1 MSSALPGNGQEQYN
15 KELLCKDCKHSR
27 ADWLARLIKASRQF
41 SCTLPESWIPPD
53 YDPVIGL
60 TKEGYFQSAVTM
72 RSPWNKTCGAAAT
85 KWLPRKKKHL
95 FLMLRKVHFM
105 SDSRTVTSTQARKS
119 LLRAFRAKRPLFLW
133 GPPGI
138 GKSELVEGIT
148 EELGG
153 LMIDLRLGQME
164 PTDIRGIPFYN
175 KELGKMDWAPPIEL
189 PDEEMAKDY
198 PIVVLFL
205 DELNSAAP
213 SVQAAAY
220 QLILNRRIGKYRLPK
235 NVVLVAAGNRES
247 DKGVTYRMPTPL
259 ANRFIHQEMKVD
271 FASYQTWAVQNN
283 IHKDVVGYLSFAKQ
297 DLYDFD
303 SKSSS
308 RAFAT
313 PRTWTFVSELL
324 DEDDGDA
331 DTLTNLIAGTVG
343 EGLAVKFMA
352 HRKISA
358 RLPNPE
364 DILSGK
370 VTTLD
375 VKEVSAMYSL
385 VISMCYE
392 LKDAVARKIPDKEFH
407 AMSDNFLGYM
417 MKNFETE
424 LTVMGAR
431 IALTTYNLP
440 FQPTKLKN
448 FDEFHQRFGKYILQ
462 ASA

>member
-1 MSSALPGNGQEQYN
+1 MSE
-15 KELLCKDCKHSR
+15 
-27 ADWLARLIKASRQF
+27 
-41 SCTLPESWIPPD
+41 
-53 YDPVIGL
+53 
-60 TKEGYFQSAVTM
+60 
-72 RSPWNKTCGAAAT
+72 
-85 KWLPRKKKHL
+85 
-95 FLMLRKVHFM
+95 
-105 SDSRTVTSTQARKS
+105 SRTVTSLQAKKS
-119 LLRAFRAKRPLFLW
+119 LLKAFQVKRPLFLW

-148 EELGG
+148 NDLKG

-175 KELGKMDWAPPIEL
+175 KDIGKMDWAPPVEL
-189 PDEEMAKDY
+189 PDEETAAQY

-213 SVQAAAY
+213 SVQSAAY
-220 QLILNRRIGKYRLPK
+220 QLILNRRIGKYKLPD
-235 NVVLVAAGNRES
+235 NVVMVAAGNRES

-271 FASYQTWAVQNN
+271 FPSWLEWAVNN
-283 IHKDVVGYLSFAKQ
+283 RVHKDVVGYLSFAKQ

-303 SKSSS
+303 AKSAS

-313 PRTWTFVSELL
+313 PRSWTFVSQLL
-324 DEDDGDA
+324 DDASDD
-331 DTLTNLIAGTVG
+331 DTTMNLIAGTVG

-352 HRKISA
+352 HKKVA
-358 RLPNPE
+358 GKMPNPA

-370 VTTLD
+370 VKDLQ

-392 LKDAVARKIPDKEFH
+392 LKGAIENKVEDKKFH
-407 AMSDNFLGYM
+407 EMADNFLGYM

-431 IALTTYNLP
+431 IALTTYDLP
-440 FQPTKLKN
+440 FLPTKLKN

>member
-1 MSSALPGNGQEQYN
+1 MSE
-15 KELLCKDCKHSR
+15 
-27 ADWLARLIKASRQF
+27 
-41 SCTLPESWIPPD
+41 
-53 YDPVIGL
+53 
-60 TKEGYFQSAVTM
+60 
-72 RSPWNKTCGAAAT
+72 
-85 KWLPRKKKHL
+85 
-95 FLMLRKVHFM
+95 
-105 SDSRTVTSTQARKS
+105 SRTVTSLQAKKS
-119 LLRAFRAKRPLFLW
+119 LLKAFQVKRPLFLW

-138 GKSELVEGIT
+138 GKSELVEGIAND
-148 EELGG
+148 LNG

-175 KELGKMDWAPPIEL
+175 KDIGKMDWAPPVEL
-189 PDEEMAKDY
+189 PDEETAAQY

-213 SVQAAAY
+213 SVQSAAY
-220 QLILNRRIGKYRLPK
+220 QLILNRRIGKYKLPD
-235 NVVLVAAGNRES
+235 NVVMVAAGNRES

-271 FASYQTWAVQNN
+271 FPSWLEWAVNN
-283 IHKDVVGYLSFAKQ
+283 RVHKDVVGYLSFAKQ

-303 SKSSS
+303 AKSAS

-313 PRTWTFVSELL
+313 PRSWTFVSQLL
-324 DEDDGDA
+324 DQGATDD

-352 HRKISA
+352 HKKVA
-358 RLPNPE
+358 GKMPNPA

-370 VTTLD
+370 VKDLQ

-392 LKDAVARKIPDKEFH
+392 LKGAIENKVEDKKFH
-407 AMSDNFLGYM
+407 EMADNFLGYM

-431 IALTTYNLP
+431 IALTTYDLP
-440 FQPTKLKN
+440 FLPTKLKN
-448 FDEFHQRFGKYILQ
+448 FDEFHQRYGKYILQ

>member
-1 MSSALPGNGQEQYN
+1 MSE
-15 KELLCKDCKHSR
+15 
-27 ADWLARLIKASRQF
+27 
-41 SCTLPESWIPPD
+41 
-53 YDPVIGL
+53 
-60 TKEGYFQSAVTM
+60 
-72 RSPWNKTCGAAAT
+72 
-85 KWLPRKKKHL
+85 
-95 FLMLRKVHFM
+95 
-105 SDSRTVTSTQARKS
+105 SRTVTALQAKKS
-119 LLRAFRAKRPLFLW
+119 LLKAFKVKRPLFLW

-138 GKSELVEGIT
+138 GKSELVEGIAR
-148 EELGG
+148 ELGG

-175 KELGKMDWAPPIEL
+175 KDIGKMDWAPPVEL
-189 PDEEMAKDY
+189 PDEETAAQY

-213 SVQAAAY
+213 SVQSAAY
-220 QLILNRRIGKYRLPK
+220 QLILNRRIGKYKLPD
-235 NVVLVAAGNRES
+235 NVVMVAAGNRES

-271 FASYQTWAVQNN
+271 FASWQEWAVNN
-283 IHKDVVGYLSFAKQ
+283 RIHKDVVGYLSFAKQ

-303 SKSSS
+303 AKSAS

-313 PRTWTFVSELL
+313 PRSWTFVSELL
-324 DEDDGDA
+324 AEGDDD
-331 DTLTNLIAGTVG
+331 DTTMNLIAGTVG

-352 HRKISA
+352 HKKVA
-358 RLPNPE
+358 GKMPNPA

-370 VTTLD
+370 VKDLQ

-392 LKDAVARKIPDKEFH
+392 LKAAVEDKVEDKKFH
-407 AMSDNFLGYM
+407 EMADNFLGYM

-431 IALTTYNLP
+431 IALTTYDLP
-440 FQPTKLKN
+440 FLPTKLKN

>member
-1 MSSALPGNGQEQYN
+1 
-15 KELLCKDCKHSR
+15 
-27 ADWLARLIKASRQF
+27 
-41 SCTLPESWIPPD
+41 
-53 YDPVIGL
+53 
-60 TKEGYFQSAVTM
+60 
-72 RSPWNKTCGAAAT
+72 
-85 KWLPRKKKHL
+85 
-95 FLMLRKVHFM
+95 M
-105 SDSRTVTSTQARKS
+105 SDTRTVTALQARKS
-119 LLRAFRAKRPLFLW
+119 LLEAFRVKRPLFLW

-148 EELGG
+148 KDLGG

-175 KELGKMDWAPPIEL
+175 KEKNVMEFAPPIDL
-189 PDEEMAKDY
+189 PDAETASQY

-205 DELNSAAP
+205 DEMNSAPA
-213 SVQAAAY
+213 SVQSAAY
-220 QLILNRRIGKYRLPK
+220 QLILNRRVGKYVLPD
-235 NVVLVAAGNRES
+235 NVVMVAAGNRES

-271 FASYQTWAVQNN
+271 FASWQEWAVMNK

-303 SKSSS
+303 AKSAS

-313 PRTWTFVSELL
+313 PRSWSFVSQLL
-324 DEDDGDA
+324 NDGVDDE
-331 DTLTNLIAGTVG
+331 TLTNLVAGTVG

-352 HRKISA
+352 HRKVAS
-358 RLPNPE
+358 RMPSPV
-364 DILSGK
+364 DILKGK
-370 VTTLD
+370 VKDLQ

-392 LKDAVARKIPDKEFH
+392 LKAAVENKVEQKEFH
-407 AMSDNFLGYM
+407 EMADNFLAYM

-431 IALTTYNLP
+431 IALTTYDLP
-440 FQPTKLKN
+440 FLPTKLKN
-448 FDEFHQRFGKYILQ
+448 FDEFHSRFGKYILQ

>member
-1 MSSALPGNGQEQYN
+1 
-15 KELLCKDCKHSR
+15 
-27 ADWLARLIKASRQF
+27 
-41 SCTLPESWIPPD
+41 
-53 YDPVIGL
+53 
-60 TKEGYFQSAVTM
+60 
-72 RSPWNKTCGAAAT
+72 
-85 KWLPRKKKHL
+85 
-95 FLMLRKVHFM
+95 M
-105 SDSRTVTSTQARKS
+105 SDTRTVTSAQARKS
-119 LLRAFRAKRPLFLW
+119 LLKAFRVQRPLFLW

-138 GKSELVEGIT
+138 GKSELVENIT
-148 EELGG
+148 NELGG

-175 KELGKMDWAPPIEL
+175 KDIGKMDWAPPVEL

-213 SVQAAAY
+213 SVQSAAY

-235 NVVLVAAGNRES
+235 NVVMVAAGNRES

-259 ANRFIHQEMKVD
+259 ANRFLHQEMKVD
-271 FASYQTWAVQNN
+271 FASWQEWAVTHKV
-283 IHKDVVGYLSFAKQ
+283 HKDVVGYLSFAKQ

-313 PRTWTFVSELL
+313 PRTWSFVSELL
-324 DEDDGDA
+324 EEDDSD
-331 DTLTNLIAGTVG
+331 DNTLTNLIAGTVG

-352 HRKISA
+352 HRKISG
-358 RLPNPE
+358 RMPQPE
-364 DILSGK
+364 DILNGK

-392 LKDAVARKIPDKEFH
+392 LKAAVENKVESKKFH
-407 AMSDNFLGYM
+407 EMADNFLGYM

-431 IALTTYNLP
+431 IALTTYDLP
-440 FQPTKLKN
+440 FLPTKLKN

>member
-1 MSSALPGNGQEQYN
+1 
-15 KELLCKDCKHSR
+15 
-27 ADWLARLIKASRQF
+27 
-41 SCTLPESWIPPD
+41 
-53 YDPVIGL
+53 
-60 TKEGYFQSAVTM
+60 
-72 RSPWNKTCGAAAT
+72 
-85 KWLPRKKKHL
+85 
-95 FLMLRKVHFM
+95 M
-105 SDSRTVTSTQARKS
+105 SDSRTVTAVQARKS
-119 LLRAFRAKRPLFLW
+119 LLRAFKVQRPLFLW

-148 EELGG
+148 RELGG

-175 KELGKMDWAPPIEL
+175 KDIGKMDWAEPVEL
-189 PDEEMAKDY
+189 PDETTASQY
-198 PIVVLFL
+198 PVVVLFL

-213 SVQAAAY
+213 SVQSAAY
-220 QLILNRRIGKYRLPK
+220 QLILNRRIGKYRLPD
-235 NVVLVAAGNRES
+235 NVVMVAAGNRES

-271 FASYQTWAVQNN
+271 FASWQEWAVNNN

-303 SKSSS
+303 AKSSS

-313 PRTWTFVSELL
+313 PRSWTFVSQLL
-324 DEDDGDA
+324 DEEEDN
-331 DTLTNLIAGTVG
+331 DTVTNLIAGTVG

-352 HRKISA
+352 HRKVASKM
-358 RLPNPE
+358 PNPT

-370 VTTLD
+370 VKDLN

-392 LKDAVARKIPDKEFH
+392 LKGAVETKIEDKKFH
-407 AMSDNFLGYM
+407 EMSDNFFGYM

-424 LTVMGAR
+424 LVVMGAR

-440 FQPTKLKN
+440 FQPSKLKN
-448 FDEFHQRFGKYILQ
+448 FDEFHQRYGKYILQ

>member
-1 MSSALPGNGQEQYN
+1 M
-15 KELLCKDCKHSR
+15 
-27 ADWLARLIKASRQF
+27 
-41 SCTLPESWIPPD
+41 
-53 YDPVIGL
+53 
-60 TKEGYFQSAVTM
+60 AV
-72 RSPWNKTCGAAAT
+72 
-85 KWLPRKKKHL
+85 
-95 FLMLRKVHFM
+95 
-105 SDSRTVTSTQARKS
+105 SDARTVTSNQARKS
-119 LLRAFRAKRPLFLW
+119 LLKAFKVQRPLFLW

-148 EELGG
+148 NELGG

-175 KELGKMDWAPPIEL
+175 KDSGKMDWAPPVEL
-189 PDEEMAKDY
+189 PDEEMASQY

-213 SVQAAAY
+213 SVQSAAY

-235 NVVLVAAGNRES
+235 NVVMVAAGNRES
-247 DKGVTYRMPTPL
+247 DKGVTFRMPTPL
-259 ANRFIHQEMKVD
+259 ANRFLHQEMKVD
-271 FASYQTWAVQNN
+271 FASWQQWAVLNN

-303 SKSSS
+303 AKSSS

-324 DEDDGDA
+324 EDDDGDD
-331 DTLTNLIAGTVG
+331 DTITNLVAGTVG

-352 HRKISA
+352 HRKVA
-358 RLPNPE
+358 GRMPKPE

-370 VTTLD
+370 VKDLNL
-375 VKEVSAMYSL
+375 KEVSAMYSL

-392 LKDAVARKIPDKEFH
+392 LKDAVEKKVEQKKFH
-407 AMSDNFLGYM
+407 EMADNFLSYM
-417 MKNFETE
+417 MNNFETE

-431 IALTTYNLP
+431 IALTTYDLP
-440 FQPTKLKN
+440 FLPTKMKH
-448 FDEFHQRFGKYILQ
+448 FDEFHKRFGKYILQ
-462 ASA
+462 SSN